1 MSINHV
7 NKNIFM
13 LFTITG
19 FIILALLIYSLR
31 LFSKSQLTKKEE
43 EIIQMPL
50 ITQNCALKKPD
61 DFKGYEAP

>member
-43 EIIQMPL
+43 EIIEMPL
-50 ITQNCALKKPD
+50 IT
-61 DFKGYEAP
+61 